1 MIKVRDEE
9 TEDVGVCVRDPSAV
23 IVFQNHACRAVCGDA
38 LGKTCERACLK
49 TSSNGASTGG
59 PRLKPGQQLHGVR
72 CDVAV
77 FEGAND
83 SVTLIVSREER
94 LAEQRAYFEG
104 RGLTPRET
112 EIATLV
118 LLGHT
123 NQEIVATTGLTKAT
137 VRTHL
142 NRVHQKLPSQ
152 WLTRARSKGQRWK

>member
-1 MIKVRDEE
+1 MNRIREE
-9 TEDVGVCVRDPSAV
+9 EQEDVGVCVRDPSAV

-38 LGKTCERACLK
+38 LGKTCERACIK
-49 TSSNGASTGG
+49 VSTDKASTVG
-59 PRLKPGQQLHGVR
+59 PQMNPGEMLHGVH

-83 SVTLIVSREER
+83 SVTLIVSREAR

-123 NQEIVATTGLTKAT
+123 NQEIVETTGLTKAT

-142 NRVHQKLPSQ
+142 NRVHQKLPAQ
-152 WLTRARSKGQRWK
+152 WLTKARSKGQRWK

>member
-1 MIKVRDEE
+1 MNRIREE
-9 TEDVGVCVRDPSAV
+9 EKEDVGVCVRDPSAV

-38 LGKTCERACLK
+38 LGKTCERACLHV
-49 TSSNGASTGG
+49 SGGAGSTAG
-59 PRLKPGQQLHGVR
+59 PKLNPGQVLHGVR

-77 FEGAND
+77 FEGASD
-83 SVTLIVSREER
+83 SVTLIVSREAR

-123 NQEIVATTGLTKAT
+123 NQEIVETTGLSKAT

-142 NRVHQKLPSQ
+142 NRVHQKLPTQ
-152 WLTRARSKGQRWK
+152 WLMKARAKGQRWK